1 MLKARA
7 RSLRGSPGE
16 GDPPEEVGPE
26 YAYRKNGYLCAR
38 SQCVIGYITRLGIGQ
53 SLLYNGA
60 STFLMGAPGI
70 DKEGVVFS

>member
-16 GDPPEEVGPE
+16 GDPP
-26 YAYRKNGYLCAR
+26 RKWDPNMHTEKMDIYVAR